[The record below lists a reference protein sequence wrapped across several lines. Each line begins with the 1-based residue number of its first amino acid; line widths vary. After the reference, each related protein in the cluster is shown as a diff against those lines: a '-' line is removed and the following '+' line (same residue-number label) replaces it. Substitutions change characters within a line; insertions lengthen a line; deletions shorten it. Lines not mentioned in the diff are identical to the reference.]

1 MTTDKREQASCWK
14 GKRGNTRGQWGK
26 KKRIEE
32 EFTAKGEEGTRRKVP
47 RSYDAAF
54 GSFPFPAHWVVD
66 EASTLLIGT

>member
-1 MTTDKREQASCWK
+1 MSKPVVGK
-14 GKRGNTRGQWGK
+14 GNGGILGVSVGK

-47 RSYDAAF
+47 RYYDAAF